1 MGQGMPLDLLDV
13 FKFHTIHAFIGRKKK
28 VDRFLGLMKA
38 FHIEESL

>member
-1 MGQGMPLDLLDV
+1 MGQGMPLGLLDV
-13 FKFHTIHAFIGRKKK
+13 FKFHTIHAFIGMKKK